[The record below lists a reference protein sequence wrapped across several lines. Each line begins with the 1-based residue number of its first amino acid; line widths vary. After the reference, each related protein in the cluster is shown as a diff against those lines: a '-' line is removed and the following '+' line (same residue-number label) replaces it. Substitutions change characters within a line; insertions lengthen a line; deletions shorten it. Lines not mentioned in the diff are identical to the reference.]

1 VSIFIS
7 VTLFR
12 RLSLVTLDLAVLFLT
27 EVSSKYAGPA
37 SPLLKN
43 VRSEAKTRQKR
54 EINRSLHGVNED
66 FEPIFNAVFASVVVS
81 QQPAKLS

>member
-27 EVSSKYAGPA
+27 EVSSKYAGPP

-66 FEPIFNAVFASVVVS
+66 FEPIFNAVFASVVVF